1 MEDNGHL
8 HIFDCID
15 ENPESYIYE
24 CLECGQVQ
32 AEYFDE
38 DTKEIT
44 EIEIIKNG
52 SIKNDQMQDYK

>member
-1 MEDNGHL
+1 MNEILEDNGHL

-15 ENPESYIYE
+15 ENTESYIYE
-24 CLECGQVQ
+24 CLECGQIQ
-32 AEYFDE
+32 AEYFDI

-52 SIKNDQMQDYK
+52 SDIK